1 MHTEIETAG
10 GKFVLGKDVVNM
22 DLDMLSLSQSNIQ
35 VETDSR
41 KVEMECWRISHV
53 VDLASVSPEVTA
65 EDLGEFE
72 FPKGEK
78 KS

>member
-1 MHTEIETAG
+1 MG
-10 GKFVLGKDVVNM
+10 
-22 DLDMLSLSQSNIQ
+22 
-35 VETDSR
+35 TDSR
-41 KVEMECWRISHV
+41 KVEMGCWRISYV
-53 VDLASVSPEVTA
+53 VDLASVSSEVTA